1 MEESLN
7 MIDLNIGAIVAVGLV
22 CLPYMES
29 GSFLINIASQ
39 ASFFPLPY
47 QNIYSST
54 KVFVRNYT
62 RALNVELKDRGIHAI
77 AVCPGWIDTDLFDRA
92 IIGAKKAT
100 NRFTGMVKPDV
111 VVKKAVKDA
120 KRRKDMSVFGL
131 FVKYT
136 HVLSKIVPQRMV
148 MKLWVSMQKLK

>member
-1 MEESLN
+1 M
-7 MIDLNIGAIVAVGLV
+7 
-22 CLPYMES
+22 
-29 GSFLINIASQ
+29 
-39 ASFFPLPY
+39 
-47 QNIYSST
+47 
-54 KVFVRNYT
+54 
-62 RALNVELKDRGIHAI
+62 
-77 AVCPGWIDTDLFDRA
+77 FDRA